1 MSVKSIDIQLLSST
15 HIDDIL
21 TLQEKA
27 IANGD
32 PFTPSSR
39 ELYERAFLFQ
49 NFVFGVFE
57 NNKLIGYCNC
67 SIPTH
72 KASMNLGKGIIPVS
86 DLDTVGHI
94 NTILI
99 DAQFRRNSYG
109 GLLLSAV
116 LNHFKKKNLIKYVFT
131 TIQTINLPSYRLFL
145 KYGFKTIRSINNKGK
160 EKYLLQ
166 FAII

>member
-1 MSVKSIDIQLLSST
+1 MDIQLLSNT
-15 HIDDIL
+15 FIDDML
-21 TLQEKA
+21 DLQDLA

-39 ELYERAFLFQ
+39 ELYKRAFLFQ

-57 NNKLIGYCNC
+57 DNKLIGYCNC

-72 KASMNLGKGIIPVS
+72 KASMNLGRGIVS
-86 DLDTVGHI
+86 VDELDAVGHI

-99 DAQFRRNSYG
+99 DAQFRRNGYG
-109 GLLLSAV
+109 GLLLSSV
-116 LNHFKKKNLIKYVFT
+116 LDKFKSKNNIKYVFT
-131 TIQTINLPSYRLFL
+131 TIQTINTPSYNLFL
-145 KYGFKTIRSINNKGK
+145 KYGFASIRTINNKGK

-166 FAII
+166 FVV

>member
-1 MSVKSIDIQLLSST
+1 MDIQLLSNT
-15 HIDDIL
+15 HIDDML
-21 TLQEKA
+21 ALQGMA

-39 ELYERAFLFQ
+39 SLYERAFMFQ

-57 NNKLIGYCNC
+57 NDKLIGYCNC

-72 KASMNLGKGIIPVS
+72 KASMNLGRGIVPIEE
-86 DLDTVGHI
+86 LDAVGHI

-99 DAQFRRNSYG
+99 DAQFRRNGYG
-109 GLLLSAV
+109 GLLLSSV
-116 LNHFKKKNLIKYVFT
+116 LDQFKAKSHIKYVFT
-131 TIQTINLPSYRLFL
+131 TIQIINTPSYKLFL
-145 KYGFKTIRSINNKGK
+145 KYGFNPIRTINNKGI

-166 FAII
+166 FVV